1 VSEISIL
8 NVTPQAALPGGE
20 VVIEYSSS
28 TDHGAMQP
36 DVRFGDYS
44 GQVTVAS
51 SSKIM
56 VRVPE
61 LSADSGTEDLR
72 VSSDGNTSLP
82 FHYKIGKRL
91 ASNLY
96 PVSNPAV
103 DTDGNVYVTYSGR
116 RGQKTPVSVYK
127 ITPAGAVTPFATD
140 IMNATGLAFNM
151 TGQLFVSSRYD
162 GNVYTID
169 PSGHMKLF
177 TEGMGV
183 ATGIAFDRIG
193 NLYIG
198 DRSGSIFKISPE
210 REIFVFATLEP
221 SFAAYHLA
229 FGMDNHLYVTGPT
242 TSSFD
247 SIYRVA
253 PNGEVEKFFTG
264 LGRPQGLA
272 VDIEGQVYVIGSYRG
287 RHGVFRI
294 RAGKPELVVAG
305 MSLVGM
311 AFDFDEN
318 LMVTNLVADSG
329 SLYKVQVGIMGKP
342 LP

>member
-1 VSEISIL
+1 MNELRIQ
-8 NVTPQAALPGGE
+8 NVTPQAAIPGGE

-28 TDHGAMQP
+28 IAHGTVQP
-36 DVRFGDYS
+36 EVRFGDYS
-44 GQVTVAS
+44 GQVTIAS
-51 SSKIM
+51 DQRII

-61 LSADSGTEDLR
+61 LSSDAGTEDLR
-72 VSSDGNTSLP
+72 VSTNGDSSKP
-82 FHYKIGKRL
+82 FPYEIGKRL

-103 DTDGNVYVTYSGR
+103 DSDGNVYVTYSGR

-127 ITPAGAVTPFATD
+127 ITPKGAVTPFATD

-151 TGQLFVSSRYD
+151 MGDLFVSSRYD
-162 GNVYTID
+162 GNVYAID
-169 PSGHMKLF
+169 PSGHMELF

-183 ATGIAFDRIG
+183 ATGIAFDRNG

-198 DRSGSIFKISPE
+198 DRSGSIFKISPS

-221 SFAAYHLA
+221 SIAAYHLA
-229 FGMDNHLYVTGPT
+229 FGNDDNLYVTGPT

-247 SIYRVA
+247 SIYRVS
-253 PNGEVEKFFTG
+253 PNGQVDKYFTG

-272 VDIEGQVYVIGSYRG
+272 VDIEGHVYVIGSYRG

-305 MSLVGM
+305 MSMVGM

-329 SLYKVQVGIMGKP
+329 SLYRVRLGIMGKP